1 MTQKLESGLLIQIS
15 ACFGGGDRCIEAV
28 LPIERLLRKVTRD
41 LRAKFYLSN
50 LSSFELWF
58 RVAGTLMDFDG
69 QNGPRRLATGR
80 NPPRLLIDLVVA
92 KRDYEDVPQEEF
104 RQFSCDQIERC
115 FELILARALRKKAVK
130 DEARLRADFALAMK
144 RFRVEPIPPYVPL
157 GTEQTL

>member
-1 MTQKLESGLLIQIS
+1 
-15 ACFGGGDRCIEAV
+15 
-28 LPIERLLRKVTRD
+28 
-41 LRAKFYLSN
+41 
-50 LSSFELWF
+50 
-58 RVAGTLMDFDG
+58 MDFDG